1 MEYWTNYK
9 RIFKEQEQWE
19 KVPSSGPKVDMD
31 RVYIK
36 KQNGKYRPLGVPTES
51 DRIGLTLASQ
61 FLTMYLAR
69 WLLPLEQHA
78 YLPDKGVITA

>member
-1 MEYWTNYK
+1 M
-9 RIFKEQEQWE
+9 R
-19 KVPSSGPKVDMD
+19 

-61 FLTMYLAR
+61 FMTMYLAR
-69 WLLPLEQHA
+69 FLLPMEQHA
-78 YLPDKGVITA
+78 YLPGRSVITA